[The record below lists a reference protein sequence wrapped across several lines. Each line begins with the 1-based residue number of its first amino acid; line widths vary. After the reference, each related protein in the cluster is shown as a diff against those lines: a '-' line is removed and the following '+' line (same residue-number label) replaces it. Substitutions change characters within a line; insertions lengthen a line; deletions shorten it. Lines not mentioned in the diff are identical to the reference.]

1 MLHSDVL
8 IPWFNL
14 CLMPLWGQLKS
25 LYLLNLLFFFFFF
38 LSHFN
43 GENFVCMLWKF
54 NHLMFSVSTGVF
66 VKGMSNLLMHALLI

>member
-1 MLHSDVL
+1 MGPAEITVF
-8 IPWFNL
+8 IEPVI
-14 CLMPLWGQLKS
+14 
-25 LYLLNLLFFFFFF
+25 FFFFFSF